1 MSVGRSILWYEGRRT
16 FARATVP
23 PRLFVSNNCYGANG
37 RVIHLRTLGAV
48 DLRDENGGELRLALA
63 QPKRLALLVYLAIA
77 SPAGFHRRDT
87 MLSLFWPEMD
97 QERARRALRQ
107 AVHFLRSTLGSHVV
121 QTRGGEDIGL
131 ASDALWCDVRAFE
144 NALARGA
151 QAEALELYR
160 GDLLDGFFIS
170 DASADFEE
178 WLEKERVRL
187 RQRAIGAAWSLSD
200 EHAAAGRGAQSAE
213 WARWAAARAPDDERA
228 QRRLMTLL
236 DRQGDR
242 TGALRVYEQLAQRA
256 LSEFDAEPSAES
268 RALVASIRARDK
280 VTASPASDETLVA
293 PAKVI
298 ASPELVTS
306 PPTIADAHEEFR
318 AAAADT
324 TPAALKIPRTGLR
337 AHPWV
342 VSAAAAIIALGV
354 ATYAIRSGQAQ
365 PPLASTASS
374 SLRVTATSTAAK
386 RFFDAGLRALF
397 DKGDARLARS
407 LFAEALNEDSTFA
420 MAAFYAARCDD
431 ESGAGDASAMMARAM
446 RLAPSSREQERL
458 IIKSQWSMMT
468 EDPERMAI
476 AESLATRFPDEP
488 EGHIALAE
496 VLAGTGDF
504 LGAVPHLRRVIA
516 LDSTSSGAQSLCAS
530 CVASQQLIGTYL
542 LADSLPAAERVAREW
557 SKRKPQSIAAWS
569 YLRDVI
575 ARTGRES
582 EADDAERELVRLDP
596 STDADVSAAII
607 AVHAD
612 QLTEADH
619 LLTQRMQF
627 GSADA
632 EETALWWMVI
642 VRRNEGR
649 LTDALALAK
658 KYAAL
663 RTPAPQLATIAEAQ
677 IAFEQNRFRD
687 AAYLFDSLAELP
699 PVPSPIEP
707 GSVARHRSWFL
718 THAANAWASAGDTA
732 KLEAL
737 ADEVEGSARLSAY
750 GRDWKLP
757 HYLRGLMW
765 IARGDRAQALEEL
778 QRSIWSR
785 TDGYTRANLEL
796 ARASIGAG
804 RTGDA
809 AALLQSALR
818 GPIESSNYYVT
829 RTELHELLA
838 RTFATMGKADSAVAH
853 YDVVA
858 RSWQFGEAPFHARAL
873 RAASESA
880 RLKHSV
886 ARAARGS
893 VRQVALSH

>member
-1 MSVGRSILWYEGRRT
+1 
-16 FARATVP
+16 
-23 PRLFVSNNCYGANG
+23 
-37 RVIHLRTLGAV
+37 VIHFRTLGAV
-48 DLRDENGGELRLALA
+48 DLRDEHGGELRLALA
-63 QPKRLALLVYLAIA
+63 QPKRLALLAYLAIA

-107 AVHFLRSTLGSHVV
+107 AVHFLRSTLGAHVV

-131 ASDALWCDVRAFE
+131 ASDALWCDVRAFDD
-144 NALARGA
+144 ALVRGA

-200 EHAAAGRGAQSAE
+200 EHVAAGRGAQAGE

-256 LSEFDAEPSAES
+256 QAEFDAEPSAES
-268 RALVASIRARDK
+268 RALVATIRARDK
-280 VTASPASDETLVA
+280 VSAPPAIDEPIVVPTKLVA
-293 PAKVI
+293 PIV
-298 ASPELVTS
+298 
-306 PPTIADAHEEFR
+306 
-318 AAAADT
+318 AAAA
-324 TPAALKIPRTGLR
+324 PAPEPIETRDDARDVPRSRSRTRSWL
-337 AHPWV
+337 A
-342 VSAAAAIIALGV
+342 SAAAAAAALVV

-365 PPLASTASS
+365 PPLASSKSPTAPQ
-374 SLRVTATSTAAK
+374 RVTATSVAAK

-420 MAAFYAARCDD
+420 MAALYAARCDD

-446 RLAPSSREQERL
+446 RLASSSHDRERL
-458 IIKSQWSMMT
+458 IIKSQWAMMT
-468 EDPERMAI
+468 EDPERMAV
-476 AESLATRFPDEP
+476 AESLATKYPDEP

-516 LDSTSSGAQSLCAS
+516 ADSMNIGAQSFCAS
-530 CVASQQLIGTYL
+530 CVASTQLVSTYL

-557 SKRKPQSIAAWS
+557 SKQKPQSIAAWS
-569 YLRDVI
+569 SLRDVI
-575 ARTGRES
+575 AREGRES
-582 EADDAERELVRLDP
+582 DADDAERELVRLDP

-619 LLTQRMQF
+619 LLAQRMQY

-632 EETALWWMVI
+632 EETALWWMLI

-649 LTDALALAK
+649 LTDALALARK
-658 KYAAL
+658 FAAL
-663 RTPAPQLATIAEAQ
+663 RKPAPQLATIAEAQ
-677 IAFEQNRFRD
+677 IAFEQKRFRD

-718 THAANAWASAGDTA
+718 THAANAWASAGDTV
-732 KLEAL
+732 KLGML

-765 IARGDRAQALEEL
+765 IARGDRAQALQEL

-785 TDGYTRANLEL
+785 TDGYTRANFEL
-796 ARASIGAG
+796 ARVSIGAG
-804 RTGDA
+804 RTRDA

-818 GPIESSNYYVT
+818 GPIESSNFYVT

-838 RTFATMGKADSAVAH
+838 QTFVAMGEPDSAIVH
-853 YDVVA
+853 FDVVA
-858 RSWQFGEAPFHARAL
+858 KSWRFGEAPFRARAL
-873 RAASESA
+873 HAASESA
-880 RLKHSV
+880 RLKHGGADAAGASV
-886 ARAARGS
+886 H
-893 VRQVALSH
+893 QVALRR

>member
-1 MSVGRSILWYEGRRT
+1 MGSCPTRGRCV
-16 FARATVP
+16 ATTSS
-23 PRLFVSNNCYGANG
+23 VSNDRLRANG
-37 RVIHLRTLGAV
+37 RVIHFRTLGAV
-48 DLRDENGGELRLALA
+48 DLRDEHGGELRLALA
-63 QPKRLALLVYLAIA
+63 QPKRLALLAYLAIA

-131 ASDALWCDVRAFE
+131 ASDALWCDVRAFDE
-144 NALARGA
+144 ALVRGA

-200 EHAAAGRGAQSAE
+200 EHAAAGRGAQAGE

-256 LSEFDAEPSAES
+256 QAEFDAEPSAES
-268 RALVASIRARDK
+268 RALVVSIRARDT
-280 VTASPASDETLVA
+280 VTASPASEEPVIA
-293 PAKVI
+293 PAA
-298 ASPELVTS
+298 ASAPVTRNEAR
-306 PPTIADAHEEFR
+306 IEA
-318 AAAADT
+318 
-324 TPAALKIPRTGLR
+324 RTHR
-337 AHPWV
+337 WF
-342 VSAAAAIIALGV
+342 VSAAAAAIALAA

-365 PPLASTASS
+365 PPLAASNASAGASALHVTASS
-374 SLRVTATSTAAK
+374 AIAN
-386 RFFDAGLRALF
+386 RFFEAGLRALY

-431 ESGAGDASAMMARAM
+431 ESAAGDASAMMARAM
-446 RLAPSSREQERL
+446 RFARPSNERERL
-458 IIKSQWSMMT
+458 IIKSQWAMMT

-476 AESLATRFPDEP
+476 AESLATRYPGEP

-516 LDSTSSGAQSLCAS
+516 ADSMGAGEGQSFCAS
-530 CVASQQLIGTYL
+530 CIASGQLVGTYL

-557 SKRKPQSIAAWS
+557 SRRKPLSIAAWS
-569 YLRDVI
+569 SLRDVI
-575 ARTGRES
+575 AREGRES
-582 EADDAERELVRLDP
+582 DADDAERELVRLDP

-612 QLTEADH
+612 ELTEADH
-619 LLTQRMQF
+619 LLTQRMQY

-642 VRRNEGR
+642 VRRNQGR
-649 LTDALALAK
+649 LADALVLARK
-658 KYAAL
+658 FAAL

-677 IAFEQNRFRD
+677 IAFEQRRFRD

-718 THAANAWASAGDTA
+718 THAANAWASAGDTT
-732 KLEAL
+732 KLGQL

-757 HYLRGLMW
+757 HYLRGLLW
-765 IARGDRAQALEEL
+765 IARGDRAQALQEL
-778 QRSIWSR
+778 QHSIWSR

-796 ARASIGAG
+796 ARASIDAG
-804 RTGDA
+804 RVSDA
-809 AALLQSALR
+809 EALLQSALR
-818 GPIESSNYYVT
+818 GPVEASNFYVT

-838 RTFATMGKADSAVAH
+838 RTFASLGAKDSAIVH

-858 RSWQFGEAPFHARAL
+858 RSWQFGDAPFRARAVH
-873 RAASESA
+873 AASESA
-880 RLKHSV
+880 RLKRSD
-886 ARAARGS
+886 ADATPAS
-893 VRQVALSH
+893 VRQVALRR

>member
-1 MSVGRSILWYEGRRT
+1 MSSV
-16 FARATVP
+16 FND
-23 PRLFVSNNCYGANG
+23 RLPANG
-37 RVIHLRTLGAV
+37 RVIHFRTLGAV
-48 DLRDENGGELRLALA
+48 DLRDEHGSELRLALA
-63 QPKRLALLVYLAIA
+63 QPKRLALLAYLAIA

-107 AVHFLRSTLGSHVV
+107 AVHFLRSTLGSHLV

-131 ASDALWCDVRAFE
+131 ASDALWCDVRAFDD
-144 NALARGA
+144 ALVRGA

-187 RQRAIGAAWSLSD
+187 RHRAIGAAWSLSD
-200 EHAAAGRGAQSAE
+200 EHAAASRGAQAAE

-228 QRRLMTLL
+228 QRRLMALL

-256 LSEFDAEPSAES
+256 QSEFDAEPSAES

-280 VTASPASDETLVA
+280 VTAQPVHEA
-293 PAKVI
+293 PAI
-298 ASPELVTS
+298 APAAPIA
-306 PPTIADAHEEFR
+306 PPAQAIEAAPPVVEPSLLPGVGAP
-318 AAAADT
+318 AAAA
-324 TPAALKIPRTGLR
+324 PSPLNEPRR
-337 AHPWV
+337 HRWIVP
-342 VSAAAAIIALGV
+342 AAAAIVAV
-354 ATYAIRSGQAQ
+354 AAATYAMRSGQAQ
-365 PPLASTASS
+365 PRRPSS
-374 SLRVTATSTAAK
+374 RPAALQVTATSVAAN
-386 RFFDAGLRALF
+386 RFFDAGLRALY
-397 DKGDARLARS
+397 DKGDAHLARS

-420 MAAFYAARCDD
+420 MAAMYAARCDD

-446 RLAPSSREQERL
+446 RLAPTSRERERL
-458 IIKSQWSMMT
+458 IIKSQWATMT

-476 AESLATRFPDEP
+476 AESLATRFPGEA
-488 EGHIALAE
+488 EGHIALGQ

-504 LGAVPHLRRVIA
+504 LGAVPHLLRVIA
-516 LDSTSSGAQSLCAS
+516 ADSTSAGGASSYCAA
-530 CVASQQLIGTYL
+530 CIASNQLVGTYL

-557 SKRKPQSIAAWS
+557 SKRKPQSIAAWAS
-569 YLRDVI
+569 LRDVI
-575 ARTGRES
+575 AREGRES
-582 EADDAERELVRLDP
+582 DADDAERELVRLDP
-596 STDADVSAAII
+596 SADADVSAAII

-619 LLTQRMQF
+619 LLTQRMMY

-642 VRRNEGR
+642 VRRNQGR
-649 LTDALALAK
+649 LADALVLARK
-658 KYAAL
+658 FAAL
-663 RTPAPQLATIAEAQ
+663 RSPAPQLAMIAEAQ
-677 IAFEQNRFRD
+677 IAFEQKRFRD

-707 GSVARHRSWFL
+707 GSEARHRSWFL
-718 THAANAWASAGDTA
+718 THEANAWASAGDTT
-732 KLEAL
+732 KLGKL

-765 IARGDRAQALEEL
+765 IARGDRAQALQEL

-796 ARASIGAG
+796 ARASIDAG
-804 RTGDA
+804 RTADA
-809 AALLQSALR
+809 AALLQAALR
-818 GPIESSNYYVT
+818 GPIESSNFYVT

-838 RTFATMGKADSAVAH
+838 RTFASFGATDSAIVH
-853 YDVVA
+853 FDVVA
-858 RSWQFGEAPFHARAL
+858 KSWQFGDAPFRARAL

-880 RLKHSV
+880 RLKRSD
-886 ARAARGS
+886 ADAARSS
-893 VRQVALSH
+893 VRQVALRP